1 MRHWLWI
8 AVLIVMVIAAPRA
21 RADEAADLAE
31 IQGSWKTCAD
41 MIAKRPD
48 QWIGWKRS
56 FFNGYADNFY
66 FWFNSGVEPAVPSAL
81 RRTYFIDAI
90 AVLITT
96 YCYRNDET
104 LAFILTVME
113 SPNSGRAKS
122 GDKLVVREGR
132 IYVGRDGKVLKV
144 LGRILDDKKRPHP
157 LDNPDWQPMRGCGP
171 VPFLR
176 TVSDVEKVYVA
187 ELGDIEGK
195 RPAYAV
201 EDLDWCAKATG
212 P

>member
-1 MRHWLWI
+1 MRGWLWI
-8 AVLIVMVIAAPRA
+8 VVLIVLVISAPQA
-21 RADEAADLAE
+21 RADEADVAKIQAD
-31 IQGSWKTCAD
+31 WKACTD
-41 MIAKRPD
+41 VIAKHPD

-66 FWFNSGVEPAVPSAL
+66 FWFNSGVQPPVPSVL

-90 AVLITT
+90 AILTTT

-113 SPNSGRAKS
+113 SPNAGKAKS
-122 GDKLVVREGR
+122 SDKLVVREGR
-132 IYVGRDGKVLKV
+132 IYVGPDGKVLQV
-144 LGRILDDKKRPHP
+144 LGRVLDDKKRSHP
-157 LDNPDWQPMRGCGP
+157 LDNRDWQPMRGCGP

-176 TVSDVEKVYVA
+176 TVSEAEKVYVA

-195 RPAYAV
+195 RPNYVV
-201 EDLDWCAKATG
+201 EDLNWCAKAT
-212 P
+212 PP